1 MYVNGEH
8 RAIINDISLYDFL
21 LNEGYDIDRVAVEK
35 NKIIVYKRDF
45 ETEMLCDSD
54 RLEIVHFVG
63 GG

>member
-8 RAIINDISLYDFL
+8 RAIIYEISLYDFL
-21 LNEGYDIDRVAVEK
+21 LNEGYDIERVAVEK
-35 NKIIVYKRDF
+35 NKIIVYKRNF

>member
-8 RAIINDISLYDFL
+8 RAIINEISLYDFL

>member
-8 RAIINDISLYDFL
+8 RAIIYEISLYDFL

-35 NKIIVYKRDF
+35 NKIIVHKRDF